1 MHNSLKL
8 EVLNSTQ
15 SLKKKKR
22 GGEIAGTAPTE
33 TRDVEIRSLQ
43 FVNCVWESAVGSY
56 FLFLHL
62 ENRDA
67 LLPAHTE
74 LKSEFVC
81 LCVISY

>member
-1 MHNSLKL
+1 MHNVPQTRSHKL
-8 EVLNSTQ
+8 ESVT
-15 SLKKKKR
+15 KKKKR
-22 GGEIAGTAPTE
+22 LEIAGTAPTE
-33 TRDVEIRSLQ
+33 TRDAEIRSLQ
-43 FVNCVWESAVGSY
+43 FVNCVWESAVGSD

-74 LKSEFVC
+74 LGSEFVC